1 MAGASSWSSSCS
13 CTSSLGS
20 LDDDDVVCVVK
31 PGSPG
36 AAAEGSV
43 KFLCSYGGMILP
55 RHPDGA
61 LRYVGGNNRVL
72 SVDRPLQFH
81 GKCLY
86 QRRLLLSIDRVR
98 YSAQF
103 SCLTVDRSITSELQR
118 KLTDM
123 CGWEA
128 VSLRCQLPTEDL
140 DALVSVTTN
149 DDLGHLLE
157 EYDAASR
164 DRLQPLKIRAFLF
177 PRAKTPPLSPST
189 PSSRPTPSYVRHQ
202 HHHTA
207 RPPPARVHSG
217 HRRPHQL
224 LLLHNGSW
232 LQ

>member
-43 KFLCSYGGMILP
+43 KFMCSYGGMILP

-72 SVDRPLQFH
+72 SVDRSLQFH
-81 GKCLY
+81 
-86 QRRLLLSIDRVR
+86 
-98 YSAQF
+98 
-103 SCLTVDRSITSELQR
+103 ELQR

-128 VSLRCQLPTEDL
+128 LSLRCQLPTEDL

-164 DRLQPLKIRAFLF
+164 DRLQQLKIRAFLF
-177 PRAKTPPLSPST
+177 PRAKTPPLSPS
-189 PSSRPTPSYVRHQ
+189 RPTPAYVRHHQ
-202 HHHTA
+202 RHTA

-217 HRRPHQL
+217 QRRPHQP
-224 LLLHNGSW
+224 LLLHNGCW

>member
-13 CTSSLGS
+13 CASSLGS
-20 LDDDDVVCVVK
+20 LDDEDVVCVVK
-31 PGSPG
+31 SGSPG

-72 SVDRPLQFH
+72 SVDRSLQF
-81 GKCLY
+81 Y
-86 QRRLLLSIDRVR
+86 
-98 YSAQF
+98 
-103 SCLTVDRSITSELQR
+103 ELQR
-118 KLTDM
+118 KLMDM

-189 PSSRPTPSYVRHQ
+189 PSSRPTPAYVRHQ

>member
-20 LDDDDVVCVVK
+20 LDDDDVVCIVK

-36 AAAEGSV
+36 PGAAEGSV

-72 SVDRPLQFH
+72 SVDRSLQFH
-81 GKCLY
+81 
-86 QRRLLLSIDRVR
+86 
-98 YSAQF
+98 
-103 SCLTVDRSITSELQR
+103 ELQR

-128 VSLRCQLPTEDL
+128 MSLRCQLPTEDL

-177 PRAKTPPLSPST
+177 PRAKTPPISPPT
-189 PSSRPTPSYVRHQ
+189 PSSSRPTPGYVRHQ
-202 HHHTA
+202 HHAA

-224 LLLHNGSW
+224 LLVHNGSR
-232 LQ
+232 LL

>member
-20 LDDDDVVCVVK
+20 LDDDDVFCVVK

-72 SVDRPLQFH
+72 SVDRSLQFH
-81 GKCLY
+81 
-86 QRRLLLSIDRVR
+86 
-98 YSAQF
+98 
-103 SCLTVDRSITSELQR
+103 ELQR

-128 VSLRCQLPTEDL
+128 LSLRCQLPTEDL

-189 PSSRPTPSYVRHQ
+189 PSSRPTPAYVRHHHQ
-202 HHHTA
+202 HHTA
-207 RPPPARVHSG
+207 RPPPARGHSG

>member
-61 LRYVGGNNRVL
+61 LRYVGGNNRFL
-72 SVDRPLQFH
+72 SVDRSLQF
-81 GKCLY
+81 Y
-86 QRRLLLSIDRVR
+86 
-98 YSAQF
+98 
-103 SCLTVDRSITSELQR
+103 ELQR

-128 VSLRCQLPTEDL
+128 MSLRCQLPTEDL

-189 PSSRPTPSYVRHQ
+189 PSSRPTPAYVRDQ
-202 HHHTA
+202 HHTA

-224 LLLHNGSW
+224 LVHNGGKL